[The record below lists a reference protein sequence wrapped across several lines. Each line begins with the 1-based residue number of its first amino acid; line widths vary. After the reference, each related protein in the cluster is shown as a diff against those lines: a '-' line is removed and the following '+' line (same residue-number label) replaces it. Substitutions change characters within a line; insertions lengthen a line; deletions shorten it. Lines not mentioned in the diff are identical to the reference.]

1 MPDIIKLLSDNIAN
15 QIAAGEVVQ
24 RPASAIKELLEN
36 AIDSGATKVDIVVKD
51 AGKTLMQVIDNG
63 CGMTE
68 TDARMAFERHATSKI
83 AKADD
88 LFNINTKG
96 FRGEALASI
105 AAIAQVELRT
115 KQHDAELGTSI
126 KIEGNKVIEQSHI
139 ACSSG
144 SNFSVKNL
152 FFNTPARRNFLKSNA
167 VESRHI
173 IDEIE
178 RVALAHPDVHI
189 TFHHQGNEVFNLV
202 SGSLRQ
208 RIISVFG
215 KKYNERLVPV
225 EEETSI
231 VKVTG
236 YVLKPEYCKRTRG
249 EQFFFVN
256 DRFIKNHY
264 LHNAVARAYQEL
276 ISKDQYPSYFLYLDL
291 DPSKIDINIHPTKT
305 EVKFEDEKAMY
316 AIINS
321 AVRNSLGKFNIAPS
335 IDFNQENSFNIPP
348 IPKDKLIV
356 EPKINLDPSYNPF
369 RENTTPKSQSGSG
382 TKSTA
387 PSKNFRI
394 NLSQDEVE
402 ANLDLLANA
411 NWDAQQLTLSDK
423 FSEETHLEQNSIRKS
438 PYDAEKTTQ
447 LHGKYILTQVKSS
460 LILIDQFRA
469 HRQILFERF
478 CKMQKEGKAFTQKLL
493 FPQLIELETSD
504 YVVLLELIPEI
515 QAMGFEIENLGK
527 NTISVSGLPVGM
539 EEEDLSKVV
548 ESFIEQCKDNA
559 ALKSDHESHLAW
571 SLATSGCIRKG
582 KKLTIE
588 EMSNLMDELF
598 GCESS
603 QYDFK
608 GNKIVVRMDESEIDE
623 KFEK

>member
-36 AIDSGATKVDIVVKD
+36 AIDAGATKVDIVVKD
-51 AGKTLMQVIDNG
+51 AGRTLIQVIDNG
-63 CGMTE
+63 CGMSE

-83 AKADD
+83 AKAED
-88 LFNINTKG
+88 LFNIHTKG

-115 KQHDAELGTSI
+115 KQHDVELGTSI

-139 ACSSG
+139 SCSNG
-144 SNFSVKNL
+144 SNFLIKNL
-152 FFNTPARRNFLKSNA
+152 FFNTPARRNFLKSNG
-167 VESRHI
+167 VESKHI

-189 TFHHQGNEVFNLV
+189 TFHNQGTEVFNLV

-208 RIISVFG
+208 RIISIFG
-215 KKYNERLVPV
+215 KKVNEKLVPV

-231 VKVTG
+231 VKLTG
-236 YVLKPEYCKRTRG
+236 YVLKPEFCKRTRG

-256 DRFIKNHY
+256 DRFIRNHY
-264 LHNAVARAYQEL
+264 LHNAVARAYDEL
-276 ISKDQYPSYFLYLDL
+276 LSKDQYPSYFLYMEI

-305 EVKFEDEKAMY
+305 EVKFEDEKSMY

-335 IDFNQENSFNIPP
+335 IDFSLENTFNIPP
-348 IPKDKLIV
+348 LPKDKMVV
-356 EPKINLDPSYNPF
+356 EPRINVDPNYNPF
-369 RENTTPKSQSGSG
+369 RGTNSKTNTEKLP
-382 TKSTA
+382 A
-387 PSKNFRI
+387 RNFKI
-394 NLSQDEVE
+394 NLSQDQVE
-402 ANLDLLANA
+402 ANLDMLANA
-411 NWDAQQLTLSDK
+411 NWDAQQLSMTDNFATSD
-423 FSEETHLEQNSIRKS
+423 TLEQNSMTS
-438 PYDAEKTTQ
+438 NPYDVDKITQ

-460 LILIDQFRA
+460 LILIDQHRA
-469 HRQILFERF
+469 HRQVLFERF
-478 CKMQKEGKAFTQKLL
+478 SKMQEHGKTLSQKLL

-504 YVVLLELIPEI
+504 YAILLELLPEI
-515 QAMGFEIENLGK
+515 QELGFDIENLGK
-527 NTISVSGLPVGM
+527 NTVSVSGLPVGM
-539 EEEDLSKVV
+539 QEDDLNKVIEHFV
-548 ESFIEQCKDNA
+548 ELCKDGA
-559 ALKSDHESHLAW
+559 ELKNNHQAQLAW
-571 SLATSGCIRKG
+571 SLASSGCIKRGQRLG
-582 KKLTIE
+582 KE

-603 QYDFK
+603 QYDYK

-623 KFEK
+623 KFDK

>member
-36 AIDSGATKVDIVVKD
+36 AIDAGATKVDIVVKD
-51 AGKTLMQVIDNG
+51 AGRTLIQVIDNG
-63 CGMTE
+63 CGMSE

-83 AKADD
+83 AKAED
-88 LFNINTKG
+88 LFNIHTKG

-115 KQHDAELGTSI
+115 KQHDVELGTSI

-139 ACSSG
+139 SCSNG
-144 SNFSVKNL
+144 SNFLIKNL
-152 FFNTPARRNFLKSNA
+152 FFNTPARRNFLKSNG
-167 VESRHI
+167 VESKHI

-189 TFHHQGNEVFNLV
+189 TFHNQGTEVFNLV

-208 RIISVFG
+208 RIISIFG
-215 KKYNERLVPV
+215 KKVNEKLVPV

-231 VKVTG
+231 VKLTG
-236 YVLKPEYCKRTRG
+236 YVLKPEFCKRTRG

-256 DRFIKNHY
+256 DRFIRNNY
-264 LHNAVARAYQEL
+264 LHNAVARAYDEL
-276 ISKDQYPSYFLYLDL
+276 LSKDQYPSYFLYMEI

-305 EVKFEDEKAMY
+305 EVKFEDEKSMY

-335 IDFNQENSFNIPP
+335 IDFSLENTFNIPP
-348 IPKDKLIV
+348 LPKDKMVV
-356 EPKINLDPSYNPF
+356 EPRINVDPNYNPF
-369 RENTTPKSQSGSG
+369 RGTNSKTNTEKLP
-382 TKSTA
+382 A
-387 PSKNFRI
+387 RNFKI
-394 NLSQDEVE
+394 NLSQDQVE
-402 ANLDLLANA
+402 ANLDILANA
-411 NWDAQQLTLSDK
+411 NWDAQQLSMTDNFAASD
-423 FSEETHLEQNSIRKS
+423 TLEQNSMTS
-438 PYDAEKTTQ
+438 NPYDVDKITQ

-460 LILIDQFRA
+460 LILIDQHRA
-469 HRQILFERF
+469 HRQVLFERF
-478 CKMQKEGKAFTQKLL
+478 SKMQEQGKTLSQKLL

-504 YVVLLELIPEI
+504 YAILLELLPEI
-515 QAMGFEIENLGK
+515 QELGFDIENLGK
-527 NTISVSGLPVGM
+527 NTVSVSGLPVGM
-539 EEEDLSKVV
+539 QEDDLNKVIEHFV
-548 ESFIEQCKDNA
+548 ELCKDGA
-559 ALKSDHESHLAW
+559 ELKNNHQAQLAW
-571 SLATSGCIRKG
+571 SLASSGCIKRGQRLSK
-582 KKLTIE
+582 E

-603 QYDFK
+603 QYDYK

-623 KFEK
+623 KFDK